1 MHEISPLLHF
11 AEHTLQE
18 VALGFMALVYLTRIA
33 WLLRFKAGKERQAS
47 TGFPRTTVSRGVL
60 YSWANIAMPWAME
73 STRKRPL
80 YYFQFVLFHLGVV
93 AAISLSF
100 LIPYAPAHW
109 LEAQAVQILFRVL
122 IGGAFVVGM
131 IRIYNRVSD
140 KHMRAISTPDDYF
153 SLILLTVWFFFAFLA
168 APNDLSRGEGILI
181 TFFCLTAFFLV
192 YVPFSKISHYI
203 YYPFARYYLG
213 KTMGRRGVF
222 PMTRSKPVS

>member
-1 MHEISPLLHF
+1 MSGTLSF
-11 AEHTLQE
+11 AQYTLQE
-18 VALGFMALVYLTRIA
+18 VALIWMATVYAIRIWWLTRFTA
-33 WLLRFKAGKERQAS
+33 AKERQAP
-47 TGFPRTTVSRGVL
+47 TGAGSAKPTRSIA
-60 YSWANIAMPWAME
+60 YSLGNVAMPWAME

-109 LEAQAVQILFRVL
+109 LEAQSVQILFRVL